1 MTDFPDFNGYRQ
13 PPGFILRSICR
24 CDPIKTEERDQFL
37 TAPRVCRVGLRLN
50 GREVNSKLVLVCPRC
65 RSMWDAPE

>member
-1 MTDFPDFNGYRQ
+1 MDHNAFRQ

-24 CDPIKTEERDQFL
+24 CDPIRAEERGQFL
-37 TAPRVCRVGLRLN
+37 TPPRACRVGLVLN

-65 RSMWDAPE
+65 RSMWDAAE